1 MTDRQHIIWMS
12 DRQHI
17 IWMTDRQGVRV
28 MVFNATFNNISAISC
43 IVAVSFIVGAN
54 HQPAASHRHID
65 KLYIDT

>member
-28 MVFNATFNNISAISC
+28 MVFNATFNNITAISWQSVLLLEQTTNLQQVTD
-43 IVAVSFIVGAN
+43 I
-54 HQPAASHRHID
+54 
-65 KLYIDT
+65 